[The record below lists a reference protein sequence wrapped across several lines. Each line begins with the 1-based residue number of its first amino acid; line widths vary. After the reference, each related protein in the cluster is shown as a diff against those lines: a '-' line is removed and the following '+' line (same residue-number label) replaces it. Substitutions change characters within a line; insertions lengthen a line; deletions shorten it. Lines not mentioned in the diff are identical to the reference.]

1 MKLFISFILFFLIL
15 NNILIA
21 DNFKL
26 PFKKE
31 NLKAIYEIDDGN
43 WIYIQSFER
52 GDRIWERKKNSKD
65 IKEISIV
72 YNFIAIAEECEFIKQ
87 NNIYFAQNREY
98 WFAGGAII
106 DNAQIRIF
114 ELYNDAPWR
123 DSDLGITPDMEY
135 AKEWCKFYEKIDF

>member
-1 MKLFISFILFFLIL
+1 MRLFISFILFFLIL
-15 NNILIA
+15 NNTLIA
-21 DNFKL
+21 DDFKI

-31 NLKAIYEIDDGN
+31 NLKAIYKIDNGN

-52 GDRIWERKKNSKD
+52 GNRIWERKKNSKD

-87 NNIYFAQNREY
+87 SNIYFAQNREY
-98 WFAGGAII
+98 WFGGGAII

-114 ELYNDAPWR
+114 ELYDETPWR
-123 DSDLGITPDMEY
+123 DSDLGIVPNIDW
-135 AKEWCKFYEKIDF
+135 AKQFCEFY

>member
-1 MKLFISFILFFLIL
+1 MRVFINFILFFLIL
-15 NNILIA
+15 NNTLIA
-21 DNFKL
+21 DDFKI
-26 PFKKE
+26 PFEKE
-31 NLKAIYEIDDGN
+31 NLKAIYKIDNGN

-52 GDRIWERKKNSKD
+52 GDRIWERKKNSDD

-72 YNFIAIAEECEFIKQ
+72 YNFITIAEECEFIKQ

-98 WFAGGAII
+98 WFGGGAII

-114 ELYNDAPWR
+114 ELYDETPWR

-135 AKEWCKFYEKIDF
+135 AKEWCQFYEKL

>member
-1 MKLFISFILFFLIL
+1 MKVFINFILFFLIL
-15 NNILIA
+15 NNTLIA
-21 DNFKL
+21 DDFKL

-98 WFAGGAII
+98 WFGGGAII

-114 ELYNDAPWR
+114 KLYDKTPWR

-135 AKEWCKFYEKIDF
+135 AKEWCQFYEKL